1 MFILSSIEHRGFNL
15 KSSFQLVFKAYK
27 DKKWQS
33 SFGKTPLIFLKKKM
47 NDLNL
52 SKNQLE
58 SMLLTSLK
66 KKKRKEKIEK
76 RRQKRRE
83 LAGRNKALK
92 PKKEREQE
100 KIEQEELRDKPN
112 TLKKEFRAIG
122 NIKKKSKTILK

>member
-1 MFILSSIEHRGFNL
+1 
-15 KSSFQLVFKAYK
+15 
-27 DKKWQS
+27 
-33 SFGKTPLIFLKKKM
+33 M

-100 KIEQEELRDKPN
+100 KIEQEELWDKPN
-112 TLKKEFRAIG
+112 TLKKEFRAIA
-122 NIKKKSKTILK
+122 NIKKKSKAILK

>member
-1 MFILSSIEHRGFNL
+1 
-15 KSSFQLVFKAYK
+15 
-27 DKKWQS
+27 
-33 SFGKTPLIFLKKKM
+33 M

-66 KKKRKEKIEK
+66 KKKGKEKIEK

-92 PKKEREQE
+92 PKKERAR
-100 KIEQEELRDKPN
+100 KN
-112 TLKKEFRAIG
+112 
-122 NIKKKSKTILK
+122 

>member
-1 MFILSSIEHRGFNL
+1 
-15 KSSFQLVFKAYK
+15 
-27 DKKWQS
+27 
-33 SFGKTPLIFLKKKM
+33 M

-92 PKKEREQE
+92 PKKERDQE

-122 NIKKKSKTILK
+122 NIKKKSQRQY